1 MADSRPVCLPAVWER
16 RFMPALPLA
25 SFLFGICIPWQVE
38 SPVTDCFRM
47 LS

>member
-1 MADSRPVCLPAVWER
+1 MADPLPVCLHAVWECL
-16 RFMPALPLA
+16 FMPALPLA
-25 SFLFGICIPWQVE
+25 SFLLGICIPWQVE